1 MSNETPR
8 EIDWESAQIQDG
20 ALDVA
25 LTGTGDKA
33 WKKRFRTVQA
43 LLGTPR
49 SNWGEVSLS
58 DNGIQV
64 AAVQPGSES
73 ELRHFL
79 ESIVL
84 QVNSD
89 VAPDAPEESDDSDGG
104 EDERDADEAMTATF
118 RAFASESGSSV
129 D

>member
-1 MSNETPR
+1 MSNELPR
-8 EIDWESAQIQDG
+8 QIDWESAQIHDR

-25 LTGTGDKA
+25 LTGPGDKA
-33 WKKRFRTVQA
+33 WKKRFRTVLA
-43 LLGTPR
+43 LLDTAH
-49 SNWGEVSLS
+49 SNWGEVKLT
-58 DNGIQV
+58 DNGIKV

-89 VAPDAPEESDDSDGG
+89 VAPEAHEESDDSDGG
-104 EDERDADEAMTATF
+104 EDERDADEEMTATF
-118 RAFASESGSSV
+118 RAFASESRSSV